1 VSKQRLQKVLARA
14 GVASRRHAEE
24 LIRQG
29 RVSVGGKI
37 VEEQGVLVDPA
48 IDVVEVDGRRVL
60 AEPLTYLV
68 FHKPRKVMCTMH
80 DPGGRPAVVDYL
92 RDVGPRVVPVGRLDF
107 ETSGVM
113 LLTNDGDLARNLL
126 HPSRGVSKEY
136 VLWVSGMVDDAGLSR
151 FRDSIDIDGRPTQPA
166 RVARMRT
173 EGDETWLSLVI
184 HEGRNRQI
192 RRLAEHAGYRVLGLS
207 RSRFGGLSASGL
219 PPGRWRPLTA
229 SELRE
234 LRALT

>member
-1 VSKQRLQKVLARA
+1 MSVA
-14 GVASRRHAEE
+14 G
-24 LIRQG
+24 
-29 RVSVGGKI
+29 KT
-37 VEEQGVLVDPA
+37 VEVQGVLVDPA

-80 DPGGRPAVVDYL
+80 DPNGRPSVVDYL

-136 VLWVSGMVDDAGLSR
+136 LLRVSGRVDDGGLSR
-151 FRDSIDIDGRPTQPA
+151 FRDSIDIDGRPTRPA
-166 RVARMRT
+166 RVVRMRT
-173 EGDETWLSLVI
+173 EGDETSLSIVI

-207 RSRFGGLSASGL
+207 RSRFGGLSASDL
-219 PPGRWRPLTA
+219 QPGRWRPLTA
-229 SELRE
+229 SELRD